1 MKSKILTLAAVTLI
15 VASCGTKKTAP
26 AATPA
31 TSAVTETVTA
41 VELTPELSAGKGM
54 YENNCTKCHKLYE
67 PKKFTQEEWAPILVR
82 MQKKAHLDDT
92 QMASIT
98 SYIHSQL

>member
-1 MKSKILTLAAVTLI
+1 MKVKILTLAAVTLL
-15 VASCGTKKTAP
+15 VVSCGTKKTV
-26 AATPA
+26 AATA
-31 TSAVTETVTA
+31 TTETVKA
-41 VELTPELSAGKGM
+41 VELTPELAAGKNM

-67 PKKFTQEEWAPILVR
+67 PKKFTQEEWAPILVK